1 MSLFSRNL
9 LLGEFH
15 TFLLGGEAYP
25 RLKSRKF
32 TDERDIFSI
41 CLIHLYVAIPKIK
54 YMCAV
59 TEFYDT
65 FMVIKFDV

>member
-15 TFLLGGEAYP
+15 TFLLGVEG
-25 RLKSRKF
+25 RIRDLKVENLLMKGTF
-32 TDERDIFSI
+32 FSI
-41 CLIHLYVAIPKIK
+41 CLIHLYVVIPKIK

-59 TEFYDT
+59 TEFYGDK
-65 FMVIKFDV
+65 I